1 MDLKQLLYFK
11 TVVEEGT
18 ISAAAKKLNLSQP
31 PLSQQIKQLESE
43 LGVTLMERGARKIT
57 LNEAGRVLYPA
68 HTGRTDRAGAPRY
81 SRRPGGHA
89 HPRHYLFFRR
99 YHFVGRAPSFSFP
112 APTYPVRASRR
123 YHFSSH
129 RFLKCWHHR
138 ARYCPHA
145 LSFRRI

>member
-57 LNEAGRVLYPA
+57 LNEAGRVLYEKGCTLLTLA
-68 HTGRTDRAGAPRY
+68 EQT
-81 SRRPGGHA
+81 
-89 HPRHYLFFRR
+89 
-99 YHFVGRAPSFSFP
+99 VQ
-112 APTYPVRASRR
+112 
-123 YHFSSH
+123 
-129 RFLKCWHHR
+129 
-138 ARYCPHA
+138 
-145 LSFRRI
+145 